1 MSKIIEYGKVTF
13 NDSWLEDERFKT
25 WLNKSK
31 DKHKAICILCNNAS
45 IDITKMEAGAL
56 ISHAGG
62 AKHKER
68 LKTYNPLPSL
78 FFTRETNIKQ
88 NTPKSSEK
96 IDSMLTAVS
105 VSHAEIRW
113 VLKVLTSHLSYRSCL
128 NLNSLF
134 TTMFPDSL
142 IAKSF
147 KLSKQNVLTMLSM
160 ACSTFQRTVSSKY

>member
-1 MSKIIEYGKVTF
+1 MG
-13 NDSWLEDERFKT
+13 
-25 WLNKSK
+25 
-31 DKHKAICILCNNAS
+31 AS
-45 IDITKMEAGAL
+45 AL

-113 VLKVLTSHLSYRSCL
+113 VLKVLTSHLSYRSRL
-128 NLNSLF
+128 NLNSL
-134 TTMFPDSL
+134 S
-142 IAKSF
+142 KSF

-160 ACSTFQRTVSSKY
+160 ACSTFQRTVS